1 MINFKNRFHGHNS
14 LSFVYKKGQA
24 IRSNWLV
31 IKYVKNTY
39 RQDSRMAVVIGK
51 KVLKSAVGRNRI
63 RRRIYEILRLKL
75 PKLNA
80 VYDIVVVVNSA
91 EVYKSSHKEL
101 RTQID
106 DVFESARIE
115 K

>member
-24 IRSNWLV
+24 IRSNWLAV
-31 IKYVKNTY
+31 RYIKNTY

-63 RRRIYEILRLKL
+63 RRRIYEILRLRL
-75 PKLNA
+75 PNLNS
-80 VYDIVVVVNSA
+80 VYDIVVFVNSA
-91 EVYKSSHKEL
+91 EVYKANHKDL
-101 RTQID
+101 KAQID
-106 DVFESARIE
+106 DVFERAGIE